1 VTQRRRCTGRTKA
14 GKPCKAPALR
24 GRKHCRAHDPAVPD
38 ADRFGSPEQAARAGA
53 LGGRPRK
60 SRVVDVLREQVE
72 ADAERWLR
80 PLERA
85 LDAERD
91 GEPDHSVRLRA
102 VAAVLDRV
110 AGRPRLEPDPSD
122 ESEGGE
128 EGVHW
133 DTSKLSD
140 RELGVLQDLVGKMNG
155 RDG

>member
-1 VTQRRRCTGRTKA
+1 VTRCTGKTKA
-14 GKPCKAPALR
+14 GRRCRARPLR
-24 GRKHCRAHDPAVPD
+24 GGDYCRAHDPAVPD

-110 AGRPRLEPDPSD
+110 AGRPRLEPEDD
-122 ESEGGE
+122 AEAVIGD
-128 EGVHW
+128 V
-133 DTSKLSD
+133 DLSKLSD
-140 RELGVLQDLVGKMNG
+140 QQLRQLDDLLSHAA
-155 RDG
+155 DA